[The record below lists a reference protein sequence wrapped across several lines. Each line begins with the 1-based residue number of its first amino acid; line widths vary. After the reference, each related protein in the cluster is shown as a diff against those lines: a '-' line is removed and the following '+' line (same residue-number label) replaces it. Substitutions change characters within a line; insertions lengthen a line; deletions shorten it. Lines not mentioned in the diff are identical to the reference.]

1 MAASASG
8 QARVG
13 ACEDNVQMCVEGV
26 CKHTGLGKKKTK
38 KKTKNKKQKR
48 KEKKKT
54 RTCWKPIHR
63 LHGTGSSM
71 PVVSLWVEGRGR
83 LRANHRPCAEAVGG
97 HAGDACNV
105 YSSGCHQDL
114 TMAPQ
119 LDLLA
124 RQGWGHARLVFGCV
138 SRGCANAQDR
148 EKKTKSGL
156 TSLNPHK
163 NADLY
168 RPCVS
173 CVCVAS
179 VRACREACEGGM
191 AMAAK
196 RGQWERLW

>member
-1 MAASASG
+1 VAASASG

-13 ACEDNVQMCVEGV
+13 ACEDNVQMCVKGV
-26 CKHTGLGKKKTK
+26 RKRTGLGKKKQK
-38 KKTKNKKQKR
+38 KKQKKKKR
-48 KEKKKT
+48 KEKKEMHT
-54 RTCWKPIHR
+54 RWKPIHR

-71 PVVSLWVEGRGR
+71 PAVSLWVEGRGQSH
-83 LRANHRPCAEAVGG
+83 ADHRPCAEAMGG
-97 HAGDACNV
+97 HAGDACDV
-105 YSSGCHQDL
+105 CSSGCRQDP

-119 LDLLA
+119 LHLLA
-124 RQGWGHARLVFGCV
+124 RQGWGRARLVFGCV

-148 EKKTKSGL
+148 EKKTKSRL

-168 RPCVS
+168 RPCVL
-173 CVCVAS
+173 CVCMAS
-179 VRACREACEGGM
+179 VRACREACKGGM